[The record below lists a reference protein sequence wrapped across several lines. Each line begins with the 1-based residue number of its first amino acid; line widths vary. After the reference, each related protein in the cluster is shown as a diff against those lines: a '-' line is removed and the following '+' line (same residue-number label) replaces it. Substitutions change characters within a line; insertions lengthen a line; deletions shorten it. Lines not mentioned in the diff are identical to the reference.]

1 LERIVSGNPAVEPIG
16 SGPEIFPP
24 VELQQ
29 IPPRERVQDQLHKIL
44 ASRTFARSKELCRFL
59 QFAVEQKL
67 RNRSVRLKEY
77 LIGVTV
83 FERGESFNPGTD
95 PIVRVQA
102 RRLRSKLTLYYET
115 EGCADSVL
123 VELPCGGYVPVFRL
137 RPVLSTA
144 PIPLR
149 AAMETAR
156 IDARRSLVVLPFVN
170 MGPEEN
176 ERLSDGLTEE
186 LIYGLSGNSDLRVV
200 ARTSAFHFKGKT
212 DDIRSIGERLGV
224 DALVEGSVRS
234 DGNRFRIAAGLID
247 VRDGGLLWSGV
258 YEQTADDMFAIQKD
272 ISERIAKSV
281 AAHLMRPS
289 AAPQPPA
296 PAILAPSA

>member
-1 LERIVSGNPAVEPIG
+1 VGV
-16 SGPEIFPP
+16 
-24 VELQQ
+24 
-29 IPPRERVQDQLHKIL
+29 
-44 ASRTFARSKELCRFL
+44 
-59 QFAVEQKL
+59 
-67 RNRSVRLKEY
+67 
-77 LIGVTV
+77 IGVTV
-83 FERGESFNPGTD
+83 FERGEALGQSVDLGG
-95 PIVRVQA
+95 RGQA

-137 RPVLSTA
+137 RAVLSAA

-149 AAMETAR
+149 TAIETVR
-156 IDARRSLVVLPFVN
+156 VDARRSVVVLPFVN

-186 LIYGLSGNSDLRVV
+186 LIYGLSGNTDLRVV

-258 YEQTADDMFAIQKD
+258 YEQTADEMFAIQKD

-281 AAHLMRPS
+281 EAHLLPPPA
-289 AAPQPPA
+289 AAPSEPA
-296 PAILAPSA
+296 TFVPTV